1 MPMPARLL
9 RVGLNRAA
17 AGVASS
23 RPGRTRL
30 CFEPLEDRRLLA
42 GLTLVTHGFQIFGDR
57 PAWLDSWQDAIAK
70 RVDPNGTDASRYE
83 VFIGEDNSNISKYD
97 PATPAL
103 AETASGEVIVTL
115 DWAERSNDFFLFG
128 DGSDSTADLIAQEV
142 VPFLTNAYPGLGITA
157 PLLQLPI
164 HLIGHSRGASVV
176 TELARELGERGAWV
190 EHLSLL
196 DPHPLVAGQDDFVNG
211 DEEDPPIVLYE
222 NLLFADNIWRADG
235 DSLDFNGEFVE
246 GALNLELDDS
256 ILDNGGY
263 SLGHSDTHL
272 FYYGTIDLALDAQED
287 GTSVPNGWY
296 AAHGVDRAEYG
307 FYFSRLGGGFETI
320 SADHLATGF
329 GGNAAREPLTR
340 SGSQWP
346 NVMLDV
352 AVGPVYAGE
361 TFDLTLSY
369 QDVDTGATISAWLDT
384 DRNPFNGDTG
394 VLVHTESLAATGNSI
409 VSESTSWTLPDGA
422 DGVYYLKTLIEDGS
436 QQRFAYA
443 PRRLSIVPDQDQPP
457 SHPSLPNSNA
467 DSILI
472 PVLPTLPALG
482 PSESDL
488 RENAWWAGLQDL
500 DDEAMPVKV
509 LGELQVRFEH
519 TLSTASIQ
527 NFSRTRL
534 G

>member
-9 RVGLNRAA
+9 RVGVNRAA
-17 AGVASS
+17 AGGASS

-42 GLTLVTHGFQIFGDR
+42 GLTLVTHGFQAFGDR
-57 PAWLDSWQDAIAK
+57 PDWLDSWQDAIAE
-70 RVDPNGTDASRYE
+70 RVDPSGTDASRYE
-83 VFIGEDNSNISKYD
+83 VFIGEDSSSISKYD

-103 AETASGEVIVTL
+103 TETASGEVIVTL

-128 DGSDSTADLIAQEV
+128 DGSDSTADLIAAEV
-142 VPFLTNAYPGLGITA
+142 VPYLTTAFPGLGIIA
-157 PLLQLPI
+157 PLAGLPI

-176 TELARELGERGAWV
+176 TELARELGEAGLWV

-196 DPHPLVAGQDDFVNG
+196 DPHPLVAGQDDFVSG
-211 DEEDPPIVLYE
+211 DEEDPPIELYE
-222 NLLFADNIWRADG
+222 NVYFTDNIWRADG

-256 ILDNGGY
+256 IIDNGGY

-287 GTSVPNGWY
+287 GTSVPNNWY
-296 AAHGVDRAEYG
+296 AAHGVDRAEFG
-307 FYFSRLGGGFETI
+307 FYFSRIGGGFETI
-320 SADHLATGF
+320 SADYLATGF

-352 AVGPVYAGE
+352 AVGPIYAGE
-361 TFDLTLSY
+361 TFDLTLRY

-443 PRRLSIVPDQDQPP
+443 PQRLSIVPDQDQPP
-457 SHPSLPNSNA
+457 SQPGLPNSNA
-467 DSILI
+467 DSMLI
-472 PVLPTLPALG
+472 PALPMLPALG

-488 RENAWWAGLQDL
+488 RANAWWAGLQDL
-500 DDEAMPVKV
+500 DDEATPVKV
-509 LGELQVRFEH
+509 LDELQVRFER